1 MSKPAGV
8 PAPNPAAPK
17 SPSITC
23 TWRVGD
29 AAIVRP
35 RVTLADRRTPDRSVL
50 RGQGKALGDG
60 GDEGRAHRPRG
71 GRSLTGG
78 QRSHGPDTL
87 LEVRP
92 TRLPCSG
99 RGADE
104 RPDDSGQPRAL
115 LARPPGTEPQRQMA
129 SAAEIPEVPPTY
141 TGRRKS
147 PDPGLSLTNSL
158 LSRTKH
164 SLLGN
169 IVLHN
174 TISKAARGV

>member
-35 RVTLADRRTPDRSVL
+35 RVTSADRRTPDRSVL

-87 LEVRP
+87 SEVRP

-115 LARPPGTEPQRQMA
+115 LAGAAWDGTAEANGVGCGNPGSPAHVHGPPEKPGSRSVFDLFPPQSHEAQP
-129 SAAEIPEVPPTY
+129 S
-141 TGRRKS
+141 G
-147 PDPGLSLTNSL
+147 
-158 LSRTKH
+158 
-164 SLLGN
+164 
-169 IVLHN
+169 
-174 TISKAARGV
+174 